1 MKHSQTNGLCL
12 YCKQP
17 LHVVGYWE
25 DCKICGVSFDD
36 EFHIKW
42 ERRIG
47 KSQVVL
53 NLYSY
58 PNLNRTVL
66 SAITDDYLS
75 NIHPDIDSAGR
86 TEIILDYCMKNVT
99 PENVVE
105 KMKLLLIFG

>member
-1 MKHSQTNGLCL
+1 MILKCYFCNNP
-12 YCKQP
+12 Y
-17 LHVVGYWE
+17 LHYSDNFGYWQ

-36 EFHIKW
+36 EFHIRW

-58 PNLNRTVL
+58 HNLNKTVL